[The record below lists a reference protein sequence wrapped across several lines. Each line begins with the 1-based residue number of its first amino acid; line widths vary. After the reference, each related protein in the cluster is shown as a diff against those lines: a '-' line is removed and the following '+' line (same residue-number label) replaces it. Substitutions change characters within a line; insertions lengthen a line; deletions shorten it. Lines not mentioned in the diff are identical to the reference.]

1 MGVPEI
7 EAFLSHLAVEGQVSA
22 ATQKQALSALLFLYQ
37 QVLKQELDGRI
48 DAIRAKRPQYLPT
61 VLTPDE
67 VRSILA
73 QMSGVHLLITQ
84 ILYGNGLRQ
93 TECLSLRIKDLDF
106 QQSQIMVRSG
116 KGSKDRVTP
125 MPRQIVEPLQEQL
138 QIVRRI
144 HVLNQGGRGVR
155 SPLDA

>member
-1 MGVPEI
+1 MEIGVPEI

-22 ATQKQALSALLFLYQ
+22 STQNQALSAILFLCQ

-67 VRSILA
+67 VRSILV

-84 ILYGNGLRQ
+84 ILYGSGLRQ
-93 TECLSLRIKDLDF
+93 TECLNLRRP
-106 QQSQIMVRSG
+106 SNS
-116 KGSKDRVTP
+116 P
-125 MPRQIVEPLQEQL
+125 QL
-138 QIVRRI
+138 
-144 HVLNQGGRGVR
+144 L
-155 SPLDA
+155 P